1 MTKSTLILYSLGV
14 ICLAGVVS
22 YILKEQ
28 DSASPP
34 TQSFS
39 PAIEP
44 TRSELE
50 LAEMSKKDV
59 ISEPHD
65 KVELDTVQNG
75 EQTPLTAS
83 TNQNEINW
91 GDSFNSVEN
100 AEAHFVNEEG
110 ELLKSGLDSFF
121 KAKDFDEILD
131 ALDKVGT
138 NEKSVSRKNNLKD
151 YFYEEFAAT
160 AHTER
165 FSCANKIC
173 AVTFIGDAGA
183 NERYQN
189 LSKFGENYVF
199 TKSTINEYGEGV
211 YKMLLVE
218 TDDASSLTIKPN

>member
-28 DSASPP
+28 DSSSPP

-75 EQTPLTAS
+75 EQTLLTAS
-83 TNQNEINW
+83 TNQNEINAYT
-91 GDSFNSVEN
+91 GAIRTSIPALSGHPFRFNPDTDSGIS
-100 AEAHFVNEEG
+100 
-110 ELLKSGLDSFF
+110 
-121 KAKDFDEILD
+121 
-131 ALDKVGT
+131 
-138 NEKSVSRKNNLKD
+138 
-151 YFYEEFAAT
+151 
-160 AHTER
+160 
-165 FSCANKIC
+165 
-173 AVTFIGDAGA
+173 
-183 NERYQN
+183 QP
-189 LSKFGENYVF
+189 VF
-199 TKSTINEYGEGV
+199 C
-211 YKMLLVE
+211 
-218 TDDASSLTIKPN
+218 